1 MRSVRSELSPSGGGA
16 LPAPRVRTLPVRVEP
31 LSEESLASWLEA
43 LARQLSTPWGDILD
57 AVGLIDAS
65 SQQSRNG
72 AQNPVHLA
80 PTERQW
86 TTLTQ
91 ATGIQHL
98 EARRMTLAGLMCV
111 RAGAQLPRS
120 IYLPGSRFCPKCL
133 AERDG
138 RWRTL
143 WWLRWGFACVDHAC
157 LLVSDCPACGRNQR
171 VRPHPREAI
180 PNPSLCTRSEP
191 AGGRTPKRCG
201 QWLAEAPVV
210 VLGENHPAIAVQR
223 DILSVLASGSISSG
237 VYAGNPSSV
246 EAFFRDLA
254 ALGQRLL
261 RYAEPA
267 DLRDR
272 LPDDLWGDVEPLTR
286 REARQDSSPAWAVTN
301 ESSASVAAA
310 AACLATPILLADSR
324 AAAGEKLRW
333 LVGSM
338 RRRGLTV
345 SASNVGWGR
354 NVSEALVGVQ
364 LAALR
369 VFLGPVDQLRH
380 RGGARRPSGRD
391 SAAALLSHSLP
402 ALLWP
407 RCAFEFE
414 TEGVGFDQL
423 RGALSVA
430 ILLVGSRTS
439 MPTAC
444 AMLGSATHERSVS
457 RVLQRL
463 RARADWEQLMEGL
476 IVLGDHLDA
485 GVPVDYARR
494 RALDYSDLL
503 PTDQWRAICVDLAMS
518 SGRSMRACLHRSWL
532 YERLSGSPVIALTPG
547 RGDPAFRALLADLPR
562 TLTPALIAALDEV
575 GREFLRRQ
583 GVHDEP
589 LRWRPNPREAL
600 IGSVEYQR
608 AEARVSEIHR
618 LVTDGHPLGRIAGH
632 LKTTINVVREVLT
645 EYPAS

>member
-1 MRSVRSELSPSGGGA
+1 MESVFSELSQSGDGA
-16 LPAPRVRTLPVRVEP
+16 LPAPRVRTLPVRVKP

-43 LARQLSTPWGDILD
+43 LARRLSTPWGDILD

-65 SQQSRNG
+65 NQQRRDG
-72 AQNPVHLA
+72 ARNPVHLA

-86 TTLTQ
+86 IAVTK

-98 EARRMTLAGLMCV
+98 EAQRMTLAGLMCV
-111 RAGAQLPRS
+111 RAGARLPHS
-120 IYLPGSRFCPKCL
+120 IHLPGSRFCPKCL
-133 AERDG
+133 AQRDG
-138 RWRTL
+138 RWRTW

-171 VRPHPREAI
+171 VRPHPREVI

-191 AGGRTPKRCG
+191 AGGRTPKRCR
-201 QWLAEAPVV
+201 QRLAEAPVV
-210 VLGENHPAIAVQR
+210 FLGENHPAIAVQR
-223 DILSVLASGSISSG
+223 DILSVLASGSISRG
-237 VYAGNPSSV
+237 VYAGNPLSV

-261 RYAEPA
+261 RYAEPTDLRALLPA
-267 DLRDR
+267 DL
-272 LPDDLWGDVEPLTR
+272 WAAIEPLTR
-286 REARQDSSPAWAVTN
+286 REARQDSSPSWAVTN
-301 ESSASVAAA
+301 ESSASIAAA

-333 LVGSM
+333 LVASM

-354 NVSEALVGVQ
+354 NVSDALIGVQ
-364 LAALR
+364 LTALR

-380 RGGARRPSGRD
+380 RGGTRRPSGRD
-391 SAAALLSHSLP
+391 SAAPLSHSLP

-407 RCAFEFE
+407 RCAFRFE
-414 TEGVGFDQL
+414 TGGVGFDQL

-430 ILLVGSRTS
+430 ILLVGSRTPA
-439 MPTAC
+439 PTAC
-444 AMLGSATHERSVS
+444 ALLGLATHERSVS

-463 RARADWEQLMEGL
+463 RARTDWEQLMASLIGL
-476 IVLGDHLDA
+476 RDQLEA

-494 RALDYSDLL
+494 RALDYAGLL
-503 PTDQWRAICVDLAMS
+503 PIDQWRAICVEVAMPA
-518 SGRSMRACLHRSWL
+518 GRSMRARLHRGWL
-532 YERLSGSPVIALTPG
+532 YERLSGSPAVALAPG
-547 RGDPAFRALLADLPR
+547 RGDSAFRASLADLPR
-562 TLTPALIAALDEV
+562 TLTPALVAALDDA
-575 GREFLRRQ
+575 GREFLRSQ
-583 GVHDEP
+583 GVRDEP
-589 LRWRPNPREAL
+589 LRWRPDLCDVLA
-600 IGSVEYQR
+600 GSAYYQR

-618 LVTDGHPLGRIAGH
+618 LVTDGHPLGWIAGC
-632 LKTTINVVREVLT
+632 LNTTINVVREVLT

>member
-1 MRSVRSELSPSGGGA
+1 MCGELSRSGDTA
-16 LPAPRVRTLPVRVEP
+16 QPAPRVRTLPVRIEP

-43 LARQLSTPWGDILD
+43 LARRLSAPWGDVLE

-65 SQQSRNG
+65 SQQPLDGARNR
-72 AQNPVHLA
+72 VHLT

-86 TTLTQ
+86 AALTT

-98 EARRMTLAGLMCV
+98 EARRMTLAGLMSV
-111 RAGAQLPRS
+111 PAGAPLPRS
-120 IYLPGSRFCPKCL
+120 VYLPGSRFCPKCL

-138 RWRTL
+138 RWRTW

-157 LLVSDCPACGRNQR
+157 LLVSECPACGRSQR
-171 VRPHPREAI
+171 VRPHPREVI
-180 PNPSLCTRSEP
+180 PDPAVCTRSEP

-201 QWLAEAPVV
+201 QRLTDAPVV
-210 VLGENHPAIAVQR
+210 VLGEDHPAITVQR

-237 VYAGNPSSV
+237 VYSGTPSSV
-246 EAFFRDLA
+246 EVFFRDLA
-254 ALGQRLL
+254 ALGQRVL

-267 DLRDR
+267 DLRGL
-272 LPDDLWGDVEPLTR
+272 LPDDLWADIEPLTR

-301 ESSASVAAA
+301 DSSASVAAA
-310 AACLATPILLADSR
+310 AACLAMPILLADSR

-333 LVGSM
+333 LVASM
-338 RRRGLTV
+338 RQRGLTV

-354 NVSEALVGVQ
+354 NVSDALVGVQ

-380 RGGARRPSGRD
+380 RGGARRPTGRD
-391 SAAALLSHSLP
+391 SATPLSHSLP
-402 ALLWP
+402 ALVWP
-407 RCAFEFE
+407 RYAFRFK

-423 RGALSVA
+423 RAALSVA
-430 ILLVGSRTS
+430 ILLAGSRTPV
-439 MPTAC
+439 PTAC
-444 AMLGSATHERSVS
+444 ALLGSATHERSVS

-463 RARADWEQLMEGL
+463 RARADWEQSMAGL
-476 IVLGDHLDA
+476 IALRDQLEA

-494 RALDYSDLL
+494 RALDYAGLL
-503 PTDQWRAICVDLAMS
+503 PTDQWRAICVDLAMPA
-518 SGRSMRACLHRSWL
+518 GRSMRSRLHRSWL
-532 YERLSGSPVIALTPG
+532 YERLSGSPAIALTPG
-547 RGDPAFRALLADLPR
+547 RGDPAFRALLAELPR
-562 TLTPALIAALDEV
+562 TLTPPLIAALDDA
-575 GREFLRRQ
+575 GREFLRSQ

-589 LRWRPNPREAL
+589 LRWRPDLREAL
-600 IGSVEYQR
+600 AGSAEYQH

-618 LVTDGHPLGRIAGH
+618 LVTDGHPLGRIAGR
-632 LKTTINVVREVLT
+632 LNTTINVVREVLT

>member
-1 MRSVRSELSPSGGGA
+1 M
-16 LPAPRVRTLPVRVEP
+16 
-31 LSEESLASWLEA
+31 ASWLEA
-43 LARQLSTPWGDILD
+43 LARRLSAPWGDVLE

-65 SQQSRNG
+65 SQQSRDG
-72 AQNPVHLA
+72 ARNPVHLA

-86 TTLTQ
+86 TALTK

-98 EARRMTLAGLMCV
+98 EARRMTLAGLMSIP
-111 RAGAQLPRS
+111 AGTQLPRS

-138 RWRTL
+138 RWRTW

-171 VRPHPREAI
+171 VRPHPREVI
-180 PNPSLCTRSEP
+180 PNPSECTRSEP

-223 DILSVLASGSISSG
+223 GILSVLDSGGISSG
-237 VYAGNPSSV
+237 VYAGTPSSV
-246 EAFFRDLA
+246 EVFFRDLA

-267 DLRDR
+267 DLLRL
-272 LPDDLWGDVEPLTR
+272 LPDDLWADIEPLTR

-301 ESSASVAAA
+301 DSSASVAAA
-310 AACLATPILLADSR
+310 AACLAVPILLADSR

-333 LVGSM
+333 LVESM

-354 NVSEALVGVQ
+354 NVSDALVGVQ

-380 RGGARRPSGRD
+380 RGDARRPTGRD
-391 SAAALLSHSLP
+391 SAAPLSRSLP

-407 RCAFEFE
+407 RCALRFE

-423 RGALSVA
+423 RAALSVA
-430 ILLVGSRTS
+430 ILLVGSRTPL
-439 MPTAC
+439 PTAC
-444 AMLGSATHERSVS
+444 SSLGSATHERAVS

-463 RARADWEQLMEGL
+463 RARADWEDLMAGL
-476 IVLGDHLDA
+476 IALQDQLQE
-485 GVPVDYARR
+485 GVPVDCARR
-494 RALDYSDLL
+494 RALDYANLL
-503 PTDQWRAICVDLAMS
+503 PTDQWRTICVDLAMPA
-518 SGRSMRACLHRSWL
+518 GRSMRARLHRSWL
-532 YERLSGSPVIALTPG
+532 YERLTGSPASALTPG

-562 TLTPALIAALDEV
+562 TLTPALVAALDDV
-575 GREFLRRQ
+575 GREFLMRQ

-589 LRWRPNPREAL
+589 LRWRPDLRDEWV
-600 IGSVEYQR
+600 GSTEYQH
-608 AEARVSEIHR
+608 AETRVSEIHR
-618 LVTDGHPLGRIAGH
+618 LVADGHPLGRIAGR
-632 LKTTINVVREVLT
+632 LDTTINVVREVLT
-645 EYPAS
+645 EWPAP